1 MAIDVIEWTDQTGD
15 QIVHRWPQYGQAD
28 ISMGAQLTVRESQ
41 AAVFFRD
48 GKALDTFGP
57 GRHTL
62 TTGNLPL
69 LERIINI
76 PFGGKTPFQA
86 EVYFVNMRTFTNLK
100 WGTPTPVVFRDDELG
115 AVRLRAYGLFTMR
128 IDDPQLFVNKVVG
141 TEHRYDTETV
151 AAWLRDFIVSRFN
164 DMLGTTLESIFDL
177 ASMYDELGAATK
189 ARLTSDFRNYGMVL
203 EDFLIDA
210 VTPPDEVNEMID
222 ERSRMG
228 AVGDMQKFTQ
238 YRTAQAIGDLAKSD
252 GGGGGAASTGAGLGL
267 GLTMAQMFSQALNP
281 QQQAEAQQGSGG
293 AAPAGGSP
301 QVEMTTCPQGH
312 GVPKGAK
319 FCPECGARMP
329 EQPATCPNG
338 HPVPPGAKFCPECG
352 ARMG

>member
-1 MAIDVIEWTDQTGD
+1 MAIDVVEWTDVSGD
-15 QIVHRWPQYGQAD
+15 EIVHRWPQYGQAD

-57 GRHTL
+57 GRYTL
-62 TTGNLPL
+62 TTANLPL
-69 LERIINI
+69 LDRIINI

-100 WGTPTPVVFRDDELG
+100 WGTPVPVVFRDSELG

-128 IDDPQLFVNKVVG
+128 INDPQLFVNKVVG
-141 TEHRYDTETV
+141 TEHRYDTEMV
-151 AAWLRDFIVSRFN
+151 GSWLRDFIISRFN
-164 DMLGTTLESIFDL
+164 DMLGTTLDSIFDL
-177 ASMYDELGAATK
+177 ASKYDELGAATK

-210 VTPPDEVNEMID
+210 ITPPDEVNEMID

-228 AVGDMQKFTQ
+228 AVGDMTKFTQ
-238 YRTAQAIGDLAKSD
+238 YRTAQAIGDLAK
-252 GGGGGAASTGAGLGL
+252 GGGDGGGAAATGAGLGL
-267 GLTMAQMFSQALNP
+267 GVTMAQLFTQALNP
-281 QQQAEAQQGSGG
+281 QQQAAAGQQAG
-293 AAPAGGSP
+293 AAAAVPT
-301 QVEMTTCPQGH
+301 TTCPQGH
-312 GVPKGAK
+312 LVPQGAK

-329 EQPATCPNG
+329 EEPATCPNG

-352 ARMG
+352 ARIG

>member
-1 MAIDVIEWTDQTGD
+1 MAIDVVEWTDETGD
-15 QIVHRWPQYGQAD
+15 EIVHRWPQYGQAD
-28 ISMGAQLTVRESQ
+28 IAWGAQLTVRESQ

-76 PFGGKTPFQA
+76 PFGGRTPFQA

-100 WGTPTPVVFRDDELG
+100 WGTPVPVIFRDAELG

-141 TEHRYDTETV
+141 TEHRYDTEMV
-151 AAWLRDFIVSRFN
+151 GAWLRDFIISRFN
-164 DMLGTTLESIFDL
+164 DMLGTTLTSIFDL
-177 ASMYDELGAATK
+177 ASKYDELGAATK

-210 VTPPDEVNEMID
+210 ITPPDEVNEMID

-228 AVGDMQKFTQ
+228 AVGDIQKFTQ
-238 YRTAQAIGDLAKSD
+238 YRTAQAIGDLAKS
-252 GGGGGAASTGAGLGL
+252 GGDGGGAAATGAGLGL
-267 GLTMAQMFSQALNP
+267 GVTMAQLFSQALTP
-281 QQQAEAQQGSGG
+281 QQQTGAAAGG
-293 AAPAGGSP
+293 APAQP
-301 QVEMTTCPQGH
+301 AIPTTTCPQGH
-312 GVPKGAK
+312 VVPAGSK
-319 FCPECGARMP
+319 FCPECGAAMP
-329 EQPATCPNG
+329 EQPASCPNG
-338 HPVPPGAKFCPECG
+338 HPVPPGARFCPECG
-352 ARMG
+352 AKVGG

>member
-1 MAIDVIEWTDQTGD
+1 MAIDVVEWTDVSGD
-15 QIVHRWPQYGQAD
+15 EIVHRWPQYGQAD

-57 GRHTL
+57 GRYTL
-62 TTGNLPL
+62 TTANLPL
-69 LERIINI
+69 LDRIINI

-100 WGTPTPVVFRDDELG
+100 WGTPVPVVFRDSELG

-128 IDDPQLFVNKVVG
+128 INDPQLFVNKVVG
-141 TEHRYDTETV
+141 TEHRYDTEMV
-151 AAWLRDFIVSRFN
+151 GSWLRDFIISRFN
-164 DMLGTTLESIFDL
+164 DMLGTTLDSIFDL
-177 ASMYDELGAATK
+177 ASKYDELGAATK

-210 VTPPDEVNEMID
+210 ITPPDEVNEMID

-228 AVGDMQKFTQ
+228 AVGDMTKFTQ
-238 YRTAQAIGDLAKSD
+238 YRTAQAIGDLAK
-252 GGGGGAASTGAGLGL
+252 GGGDGGGAAATGAGLGL
-267 GLTMAQMFSQALNP
+267 GVTMAQLFTQALNP
-281 QQQAEAQQGSGG
+281 QQQAQAAAQGG
-293 AAPAGGSP
+293 TGTAVPT
-301 QVEMTTCPQGH
+301 TTCPQGH
-312 GVPKGAK
+312 LVPQGAK

-329 EQPATCPNG
+329 EEPATCPNG
-338 HPVPPGAKFCPECG
+338 HPIPPGAKFCPECG
-352 ARMG
+352 ARIG

>member
-15 QIVHRWPQYGQAD
+15 EIVHRWPQYGQAD

-62 TTGNLPL
+62 TTANLPL

-76 PFGGKTPFQA
+76 PFGGDTPFQA

-100 WGTPTPVVFRDDELG
+100 WGTPTPVIFRDDELG

-151 AAWLRDFIVSRFN
+151 GAWLRDFIISRFN
-164 DMLGTTLESIFDL
+164 DMLGTTLDSVFDL
-177 ASMYDELGAATK
+177 ASKYDELGAATK
-189 ARLTSDFRNYGMVL
+189 ARLSSDFRNYGMVL

-210 VTPPDEVNEMID
+210 ITPPDEVNEMID

-228 AVGDMQKFTQ
+228 AVGDMGKFTQ
-238 YRTAQAIGDLAKSD
+238 YRTAQAIGDLAKSE

-267 GLTMAQMFSQALNP
+267 GLTMAQLFSQALNP
-281 QQQAEAQQGSGG
+281 QQQAQAQQAAQQGG
-293 AAPAGGSP
+293 AAAAAVGT
-301 QVEMTTCPQGH
+301 TTCPQGH
-312 GVPKGAK
+312 TVPQGAK

-329 EQPATCPNG
+329 EQPSTCPNG

>member
-15 QIVHRWPQYGQAD
+15 EIVHRWPQYGQAD

-62 TTGNLPL
+62 TTANLPL

-76 PFGGKTPFQA
+76 PFGGDTPFQA

-100 WGTPTPVVFRDDELG
+100 WGTPTPVIFRDDELG

-128 IDDPQLFVNKVVG
+128 IDDPQMFVNKVVG

-151 AAWLRDFIVSRFN
+151 GAWLRDFIVSRFN
-164 DMLGTTLESIFDL
+164 DMLGTTLDSIFDL
-177 ASMYDELGAATK
+177 ASKYDELGAATK
-189 ARLTSDFRNYGMVL
+189 ARLTDDFRNYGMVL
-203 EDFLIDA
+203 QDFLIDA
-210 VTPPDEVNEMID
+210 ITPPDEVNEMID

-228 AVGDMQKFTQ
+228 AVGDMNRFTQ
-238 YRTAQAIGDLAKSD
+238 YRTAQAIGDLAKSE

-267 GLTMAQMFSQALNP
+267 GLTMAQMFSQALSP
-281 QQQAEAQQGSGG
+281 QQQQQAQQGGG
-293 AAPAGGSP
+293 AAAAMGT
-301 QVEMTTCPQGH
+301 TTCPQGH
-312 GVPKGAK
+312 TVPQGAK

-329 EQPATCPNG
+329 EQPSTCPNG
-338 HPVPPGAKFCPECG
+338 HPVPPEAKFCPECG
-352 ARMG
+352 AKMG

>member
-1 MAIDVIEWTDQTGD
+1 MAIDVVEWTDQTGD
-15 QIVHRWPQYGQAD
+15 EIVHRWPQYGQAD
-28 ISMGAQLTVRESQ
+28 ISLGAQLTVRESQ

-48 GKALDTFGP
+48 GKGLDTFGP

-62 TTGNLPL
+62 ATANLPL

-100 WGTPTPVVFRDDELG
+100 WGTPVPVIFRDNELG
-115 AVRLRAYGLFTMR
+115 VVRLRAYGLFTMR
-128 IDDPQLFVNKVVG
+128 VDDPQLFVNKVVG
-141 TEHRYDTETV
+141 TEHKYDTEMV
-151 AAWLRDFIVSRFN
+151 GSWLRDFIISRFN
-164 DMLGTTLESIFDL
+164 DMLGTTLDNIFDL
-177 ASMYDELGAATK
+177 ASKYDELGAATK

-210 VTPPDEVNEMID
+210 ITPPDEVNEMID

-228 AVGDMQKFTQ
+228 AVGDMGKFTQ
-238 YRTAQAIGDLAKSD
+238 YRTAQAIGDLAKGGGD
-252 GGGGGAASTGAGLGL
+252 GGGALATGAGLGL
-267 GLTMAQMFSQALNP
+267 GVTMAQLFSHALTP
-281 QQQAEAQQGSGG
+281 QQQAAAG
-293 AAPAGGSP
+293 AGAVQPAGGT
-301 QVEMTTCPQGH
+301 TTCPQGH
-312 GVPKGAK
+312 VVAGGAK
-319 FCPECGARMP
+319 FCPQCGARMP
-329 EQPATCPNG
+329 EQPATCPSG